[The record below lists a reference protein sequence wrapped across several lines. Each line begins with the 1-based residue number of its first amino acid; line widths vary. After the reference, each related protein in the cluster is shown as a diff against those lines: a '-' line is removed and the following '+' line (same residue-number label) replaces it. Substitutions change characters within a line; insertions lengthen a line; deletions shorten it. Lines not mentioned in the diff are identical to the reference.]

1 MYIHFIILYNKI
13 EIESGV
19 VTILFFFAQNER
31 VPQGISRLLGH
42 PLFGIRYERLR
53 IGLLILL
60 GLSFSNDPFYSN
72 KNPPVDKPYLYQSKT
87 QSRRLSFPTKALP
100 PNPGKEYSKH

>member
-31 VPQGISRLLGH
+31 VPQGISPLLRH
-42 PLFGIRYERLR
+42 PLG
-53 IGLLILL
+53 GVW
-60 GLSFSNDPFYSN
+60 GKS
-72 KNPPVDKPYLYQSKT
+72 
-87 QSRRLSFPTKALP
+87 PTKP
-100 PNPGKEYSKH
+100 